1 MRKELREKTKE
12 IEELGRKTIND
23 KRELQGLI
31 IVRWSGKGKE
41 NKRLNIIINNCLLS
55 IIHSFVVYKFNH
67 CYDSR

>member
-41 NKRLNIIINNCLLS
+41 NKRLNIIINNCLLN
-55 IIHSFVVYKFNH
+55 IIHSFVVYI
-67 CYDSR
+67 